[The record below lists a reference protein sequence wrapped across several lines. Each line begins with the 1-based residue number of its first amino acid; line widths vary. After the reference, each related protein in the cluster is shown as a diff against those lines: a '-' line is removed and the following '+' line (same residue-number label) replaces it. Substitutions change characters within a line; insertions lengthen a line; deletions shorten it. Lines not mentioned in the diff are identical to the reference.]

1 MGLKTLHYKKTAFP
15 PPGAMRGL
23 KWKSTW
29 QQHSPKPFFPP
40 SVVTVF
46 CLHTGCQHIA
56 ITKPYL
62 FSYGECNCLQALAP
76 GSVKVVENVTRPN
89 KPCCHIIF
97 FPLKAE
103 ATRWWHWCPLSPDK
117 IDLWLLMCRHGR
129 SRGSTLLRY
138 IMLVT
143 MWLSSSVNVETIWEV
158 VVLVRGPASLAIH
171 QSAL

>member
-15 PPGAMRGL
+15 PQGAMQGL

-29 QQHSPKPFFPP
+29 QQHSPKPFFSP

-62 FSYGECNCLQALAP
+62 CFPTA
-76 GSVKVVENVTRPN
+76 SVIVYKRWRRRKRYTSKQTMLP
-89 KPCCHIIF
+89 HHF
-97 FPLKAE
+97 FFLTAE

>member
-1 MGLKTLHYKKTAFP
+1 MQCEVSNESQHDS
-15 PPGAMRGL
+15 
-23 KWKSTW
+23 STH
-29 QQHSPKPFFPP
+29 QNHFFPF
-40 SVVTVF
+40 SRHSFLSSYGMSAYRHHEAVLV
-46 CLHTGCQHIA
+46 
-56 ITKPYL
+56 

-129 SRGSTLLRY
+129 SRGSTLLCY